1 MMRADLNDNLGVRFE
16 HLQDSLTYF
25 YLCHNHYG
33 RSRESDYLLEMIAS
47 RRLSKPVFFELCCAR
62 HYNRGSHE
70 AVLK

>member
-47 RRLSKPVFFELCCAR
+47 RRLSKPVFFLNYAALVITTVAVMKLC
-62 HYNRGSHE
+62 
-70 AVLK
+70 